1 MFYYQNYVFILSI
14 SFLISLIYLLN
25 HQKIANFFKLID
37 KPNVRKQHKVSVA
50 ITGGLGLM
58 ILTIF
63 SFIFFDIQNFF
74 LLTKKNILR

>member
-1 MFYYQNYVFILSI
+1 MFYYQNYIFILSI

-37 KPNVRKQHKVSVA
+37 KPNIRKQHKVSVA

-74 LLTKKNILR
+74 FY